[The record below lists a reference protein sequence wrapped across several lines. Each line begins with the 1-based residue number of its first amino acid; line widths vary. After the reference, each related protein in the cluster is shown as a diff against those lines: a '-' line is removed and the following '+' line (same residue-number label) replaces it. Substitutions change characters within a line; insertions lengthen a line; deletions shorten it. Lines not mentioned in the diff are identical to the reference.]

1 LLSRVV
7 NIFKSDEL
15 RGKFARGGVILSVG
29 SFAEIFS
36 RFLRNV
42 ILTKL
47 LAPDLLGMFA
57 TIHSVVLLTEAFTEV
72 GVRQAIIQNKKGGSS
87 DFVNVAW
94 WFSAIRGLLLY
105 AAAYLAAPT
114 ICGFYARPDLLV
126 PMRAAFVVILL
137 HGLVSPRMYV
147 LEKEMRFF
155 KYAIMKQGVAVLNV
169 AVAVV
174 FSLFYK
180 SCWPLIAGLIVEFA
194 STFVL
199 SFLLVPFKPRF
210 SIDRASFSDIMFYAR
225 RMIGLPLF
233 TSIFLQFD
241 VLIVP
246 KFFSFNDAGLYAVA
260 RGFALMP
267 ILAFTK
273 TIRPMVLPAF
283 SKMQDS
289 KEKLKE
295 AILKSTDLTVVVSGP
310 FVAFCIV
317 FAAPLLSFLYKP
329 KYAAVAAAFAILML
343 YVVIRLL
350 STILMQLYFALA
362 KPELQRRFSL
372 TRLAVIALMIY
383 PAIEVMGFDGVPTT
397 VAAGM
402 LTVLVMQIFYA
413 GSLVGLRPVE
423 YCKSLVRGSYYSG
436 AVVLG
441 GLAVRHL
448 FEGPDLIAL
457 VMGGAF
463 CLAAW
468 AVALSTAHYK
478 MILLGNRN

>member
-1 LLSRVV
+1 LLSRIAS
-7 NIFKSDEL
+7 IFKSDEL
-15 RGKFARGGVILSVG
+15 RGKFARGGVVLSVG
-29 SFAEIFS
+29 SFVEIFS

-47 LAPDLLGMFA
+47 LVPDMLGMFA

-72 GVRQAIIQNKKGGSS
+72 GVRQAIIQNKNGGSR

-94 WFSAIRGLLLY
+94 WFSAIRGLALY
-105 AAAYLAAPT
+105 AAAFLAAPA
-114 ICGFYARPDLLV
+114 ICRFYQTPDLLV

-147 LEKEMRFF
+147 LEKEMRFL
-155 KYAIMKQGVAVLNV
+155 KYVIMKQGVAVLNV

-199 SFLLVPFKPRF
+199 SFLLVPIKPRF
-210 SIDRASFSDIMFYAR
+210 SIDRASLGDIMFYAR

-241 VLIVP
+241 LLIVP
-246 KFFSFNDAGLYAVA
+246 KFFSFKDAGLYAIA

-267 ILAFTK
+267 VLAFTK

-283 SKMQDS
+283 AQMQDS

-295 AILKSTDLTVVVSGP
+295 ALLKSTDLTAMVCGP

-317 FAAPLLSFLYKP
+317 FASPLLSFLYKP
-329 KYAAVAAAFAILML
+329 EYATVAVSFAILMI
-343 YVVIRLL
+343 YVMIRLL

-372 TRLAVIALMIY
+372 ARLIVIALMTY
-383 PAIEVMGFDGVPTT
+383 PAIHFLDFVGVPTT

-402 LTVLVMQIFYA
+402 LTVLVMQIVYA
-413 GSLVGLRPVE
+413 GRLVGLRPVE
-423 YCKSLVRGSYYSG
+423 YCRSLVRGFYYSG
-436 AVVLG
+436 VVVVG
-441 GLAVRHL
+441 GIAVRYL

-457 VMGGAF
+457 VMGGVF

-468 AVALSTAHYK
+468 LVAMSTTHYK